1 MPGSKEEENL
11 GPVRSSIP
19 LGTQRRIPQL
29 GPSPILQQ
37 TIPSLAEAQFSPVQG
52 HPRCVHKT
60 FHHLGSEQGCQGWEQ
75 GLSHRGWAGLF
86 LTFPFEGLFSCCL
99 KPWFVY
105 PSGCNS
111 AEVWVFYS

>member
-1 MPGSKEEENL
+1 MPGAKEEENL

-19 LGTQRRIPQL
+19 LGTQQRIPQL

-37 TIPSLAEAQFSPVQG
+37 TIPSSALCKDTRGVRTKLSITWALSKDA
-52 HPRCVHKT
+52 
-60 FHHLGSEQGCQGWEQ
+60 EQ
-75 GLSHRGWAGLF
+75 GLSRQGWAGLC